1 MQKIKK
7 ILLIFAVD
15 TFILLAS
22 WAGLILLLSL
32 LKSLSPP
39 EFIFV
44 KVLPLYLFLTVLACY
59 AFFLIYDLCEYLY
72 SEKWVE
78 K

>member
-7 ILLIFAVD
+7 ILFIFIID
-15 TFILLAS
+15 TFIMLVS
-22 WAGLILLLSL
+22 WAGLILLLAI
-32 LKSLSPP
+32 LKALTPAD
-39 EFIFV
+39 FVFV
-44 KVLPLYLFLTVLACY
+44 KLLPLYLFLTVLTCY

>member
-7 ILLIFAVD
+7 ILIIFIID
-15 TFILLAS
+15 TFILLVS
-22 WAGLILLLSL
+22 WAGLILLLSI
-32 LKSLSPP
+32 LKALTPP

-44 KVLPLYLFLTVLACY
+44 KLLPLYLFLTVLACY

>member
-1 MQKIKK
+1 MKRIKK

-15 TFILLAS
+15 TFIMLVS
-22 WAGLILLLSL
+22 WAGLILFFLL
-32 LKSLSPP
+32 LKFLSPP

-44 KVLPLYLFLTVLACY
+44 KVIPLYLFLTVLACY

>member
-15 TFILLAS
+15 TFIMLVS
-22 WAGLILLLSL
+22 WAGLILLSSL
-32 LKSLSPP
+32 LKTLSPP

-72 SEKWVE
+72 TE
-78 K
+78 